1 MGPLYWPHFSWM
13 FNLHRAGTF
22 GVIPGGVPRP
32 LRSRRGCE
40 QIRQAVAMSAAAAV
54 GPVLPFPHRHPPDP
68 SRVKSQPS
76 PGRCDPG
83 LGWATSPGQ
92 ATPGLSPQG
101 PCVDPVQE
109 DYGKVQP
116 VLVSASPVDQRKDG
130 LEGSPAALSTC
141 PPDPLQTGSLQSGA
155 TCGFS
160 LRMFL
165 PPARSWEWS
174 RVMGAGVVG
183 GGCWGVPHTA

>member
-13 FNLHRAGTF
+13 LNLHRAGTF

-76 PGRCDPG
+76 PGRCDPE
-83 LGWATSPGQ
+83 LGWATSSGQ
-92 ATPGLSPQG
+92 ATPELSPQG

-116 VLVSASPVDQRKDG
+116 VLVSASPVDQRKVG
-130 LEGSPAALSTC
+130 MEEGCSGGVACHALRL
-141 PPDPLQTGSLQSGA
+141 PPGSLADREPPERGHV
-155 TCGFS
+155 
-160 LRMFL
+160 RFL
-165 PPARSWEWS
+165 LAHVSAS
-174 RVMGAGVVG
+174 R
-183 GGCWGVPHTA
+183 